1 MKKILAIAVA
11 LLMMMT
17 AALAEEAVE
26 LNWEDVEPVLE
37 AAGVDGDFYTFD
49 DVNIEMWIP
58 EGLESVELSDA
69 DVEKGYIGYFMPED
83 QSAVVAVMYV
93 DVNGMSLEEYADYL
107 SNNADVDE
115 VDMGVVNGF
124 ACVSYKMP
132 AQDSVSI
139 AFTTEAGYVLEVTCT
154 PASEENAELVWGAV
168 FSSIQ
173 AAA

>member
-1 MKKILAIAVA
+1 MKKGFAILMALCLFVGVA
-11 LLMMMT
+11 MAEGT
-17 AALAEEAVE
+17 AS
-26 LNWEDVEPVLE
+26 LNWSDFEPILE
-37 AAGVDGDFYTFD
+37 QAGITGQFYTFD
-49 DVNIEMWIP
+49 QIAVKIWLPDGMNA
-58 EGLESVELSDA
+58 VELSEDDIA
-69 DVEKGYIGYFMPED
+69 NGYIGYYQPED
-83 QSAVVAVMYV
+83 QSGAVAVMYV
-93 DVNGMSLEEYADYL
+93 DVNGMSLDEYADYL

-115 VDMGVVNGF
+115 VDMGIVNGF